1 MASERARRRCLEQVD
16 ALTRRHAPDTLPML
30 TAARAHERRDPGLR
44 FRDVLGP
51 TAELP

>member
-1 MASERARRRCLEQVD
+1 MARERARRRCLEQV
-16 ALTRRHAPDTLPML
+16 ALTRRDAPDTLPML
-30 TAARAHERRDPGLR
+30 TAGAHERRDPGLR